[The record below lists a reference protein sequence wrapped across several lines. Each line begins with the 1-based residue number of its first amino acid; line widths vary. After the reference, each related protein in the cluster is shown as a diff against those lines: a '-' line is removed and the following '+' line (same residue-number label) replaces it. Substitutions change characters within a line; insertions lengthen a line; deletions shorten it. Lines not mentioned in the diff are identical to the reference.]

1 MFESRGEV
9 RDSEVRSGA
18 EAGAF
23 SLLDDVAALEDV
35 GLSCVA
41 ENRFAARKVLAAGR
55 FWESWIERDV
65 RLGSGDIM
73 DCGNG
78 AIAELSVRM
87 GCSKTVAESHA
98 SLGMD
103 LWLRLP
109 LVRAEFEAGWLDLSR
124 VRVVSRETMGLK
136 PETVAALEPGIV
148 AAALQLTPGPLA
160 GEVHRLV
167 CEFSPEE
174 AAEQREA
181 AQEFGRRVV
190 KRGSG
195 NTSTIEVTVS
205 PEEAEQVM
213 QLVAEF
219 AATVCPHDKR
229 GKQYLLVDAIMAIMH
244 GEPYLQCS
252 CERDD
257 CSQAG
262 RTALPGRRAPLTQ
275 ITMDV
280 ATLLGLLS
288 RPAYLHGHG
297 LIDPELARR
306 LATDGTWQALLTEAL
321 DLAEELGLINHDDD
335 GSDTDTDVESNADA
349 DNSAA
354 DGAEAE
360 AENGTIGAGATRGDD
375 GLRCTRDS
383 DSGESDFSAAESAA
397 AAEPPDDIAP
407 EPEPDREAGPEP
419 EPEAESEPDVDSET
433 DTSAQAEPDPPNPD
447 PDPHEPGTPPPPSAP
462 LPMRFCLRS
471 FLARGNRRK
480 AGYVPEFGTLPPA
493 QPCITPPP
501 PRAQRRH
508 PNPPPETTRPGST
521 TQPVHDTAQGT
532 GTTAEPGTSTTT
544 PAPTSVG
551 TIIDAITAAIEADPT
566 LARPQYPDGHG
577 GLTTPPDGA
586 LTYRPDAAT
595 TALVR
600 ARDGHCRFPGC
611 TRPAAQCQLD
621 HIIEYWLYNPASGG
635 WTIVTNLQC
644 LCQFHHQLKTLG
656 FWRVI
661 ALPGH
666 ALLWTSN
673 TGTTA
678 VTLPAGAHGNNTIDT
693 PSPHIVGRRGYIPP
707 STPPTPPDPPPF

>member
-9 RDSEVRSGA
+9 RDGEVRSGA

-35 GLSCVA
+35 GLSCMA

-244 GEPYLQCS
+244 GEPYLECS

-297 LIDPELARR
+297 LVGP
-306 LATDGTWQALLTEAL
+306 QALR
-321 DLAEELGLINHDDD
+321 
-335 GSDTDTDVESNADA
+335 
-349 DNSAA
+349 
-354 DGAEAE
+354 
-360 AENGTIGAGATRGDD
+360 AG
-375 GLRCTRDS
+375 RC
-383 DSGESDFSAAESAA
+383 
-397 AAEPPDDIAP
+397 
-407 EPEPDREAGPEP
+407 
-419 EPEAESEPDVDSET
+419 
-433 DTSAQAEPDPPNPD
+433 
-447 PDPHEPGTPPPPSAP
+447 PH
-462 LPMRFCLRS
+462 RS
-471 FLARGNRRK
+471 WR
-480 AGYVPEFGTLPPA
+480 
-493 QPCITPPP
+493 
-501 PRAQRRH
+501 
-508 PNPPPETTRPGST
+508 
-521 TQPVHDTAQGT
+521 
-532 GTTAEPGTSTTT
+532 
-544 PAPTSVG
+544 
-551 TIIDAITAAIEADPT
+551 
-566 LARPQYPDGHG
+566 
-577 GLTTPPDGA
+577 
-586 LTYRPDAAT
+586 
-595 TALVR
+595 
-600 ARDGHCRFPGC
+600 
-611 TRPAAQCQLD
+611 
-621 HIIEYWLYNPASGG
+621 GG
-635 WTIVTNLQC
+635 WP
-644 LCQFHHQLKTLG
+644 
-656 FWRVI
+656 R
-661 ALPGH
+661 
-666 ALLWTSN
+666 
-673 TGTTA
+673 TGR
-678 VTLPAGAHGNNTIDT
+678 GRHC
-693 PSPHIVGRRGYIPP
+693 SPRRWIWPR
-707 STPPTPPDPPPF
+707 SSA